1 MHVADE
7 HIKNLT
13 AAVEGRLTAVYDPAR
28 GRDATYR
35 VCLGHTTIDGVS
47 GWVAWAEYGRRGK
60 TQCRALITTELVSVS
75 QACQIANARMRA
87 KAKASGYFATAAGQD
102 RFDYEE
108 GCILAQDAAS
118 AAEWMEAAARL
129 QVL

>member
-1 MHVADE
+1 MHVAAE

-13 AAVEGRLTAVYDPAR
+13 AAVEGRLTSMTPAR

-35 VCLGHTTIDGVS
+35 VCLGHATVDGLS
-47 GWVAWAEYGRRGK
+47 GWVAWAEYGPRGK
-60 TQCRALITTELVSVS
+60 TQRRSLLTKELLSVS
-75 QACQIANARMRA
+75 QACRMANERMRA
-87 KAKASGYFATAAGQD
+87 KAKASGYFATAAGQE

-118 AAEWMEAAARL
+118 AAEWMESAARL
-129 QVL
+129 CAS